1 MISDHLIKLETG
13 QIFRE
18 ASDQRRVYTCRFVT
32 AGRVR
37 AAGNRA
43 SGIIIEAE
51 ALRGAVAKGLFDN
64 TASFIDHPGLFETPS
79 LRNLV
84 GVTQDAVWSEATQSV
99 EGKIRLYNTPDAALL
114 AALLDEVLADR
125 QEGLPIPD
133 IGLSLVFWPEW
144 APNQEGQDEQR
155 IVAIRHVESVDYVF
169 QPAAEGRV
177 LAALSAARLHAGSA
191 PPEGTARPGY
201 QRCPRDLL
209 EGGVNPMNDAQQDA
223 PRPGSEAGLA
233 PEEAARAAGSW
244 LAAIAESAAQAMIAS
259 SGLPEASKAR
269 LAAMR
274 FESAGQVHAA
284 VEAERDYLARL
295 AQDQVI
301 AIGGQAPR
309 SPHISA
315 GLSSLEKIEAAFEAL
330 MLGQRPAHGIQPLTG
345 VRELYHLLSGDYE
358 MTGLFQAERVQFA
371 NVNSSTMANLVANVL
386 NKVIVQEFQAYPRWW
401 EPVVNEMDFASLQ
414 DVRWITLGG
423 VGELPTVAEGAAYT
437 ELTWDDRYETSSFVK
452 KGGYLG
458 ISLESI
464 DKDDTA
470 RLRAAPR
477 ALAQAAWLTLA
488 KAVSSIFTANS
499 GVGPGLSDGLALFH
513 ASHGNLGNAA
523 LSLSAWDAARLAMRK
538 QTELNSGERLGALVA
553 PRFLLVP
560 PDLEVAAVQILA
572 SEWDY
577 SYALSSGVAA
587 PVNVAAQG
595 ETRGERLRLARERVI
610 VVDLWT
616 EAGDWAAVADP
627 RLYPTIGLGFR
638 YGRQPEI
645 FSVASPTAGLMFS
658 NDTMPI
664 KARFFFAVGPVDY
677 RGLYKSN
684 P

>member
-1 MISDHLIKLETG
+1 MIGDHLIRLETG
-13 QIFRE
+13 QLFRQRGE
-18 ASDQRRVYTCRFVT
+18 QRRVYACRFVT

-37 AAGNRA
+37 ASGNRP
-43 SGIIIEAE
+43 SNIVIEAE
-51 ALRGAVAKGLFDN
+51 ALRQAMAQGLFDN
-64 TASFIDHPGLFETPS
+64 IASFLDHPGLFAAPS

-84 GVTQDAVWSEATQSV
+84 GVTQAATWVEASQAV
-99 EGKIRLYNTPDAALL
+99 EGEIRLYNTPDSSVL

-125 QEGLPIPD
+125 QEGQPVPD

-144 APNQEGQDEQR
+144 APRQEGQAEQR
-155 IVAIRHVESVDYVF
+155 IVSIRHVESVDYVF

-177 LAALSAARLHAGSA
+177 LAALSARRVQPGGQARSGLLPSNRKNEGGAYLMDDVSVSGTAGSESS
-191 PPEGTARPGY
+191 P
-201 QRCPRDLL
+201 
-209 EGGVNPMNDAQQDA
+209 
-223 PRPGSEAGLA
+223 A
-233 PEEAARAAGSW
+233 PENGAQSAGAW
-244 LAAIAESAAQAMIAS
+244 LAAIVENAAQTMIAACD
-259 SGLPEASKAR
+259 LPEASKAR

-274 FESAGQVHAA
+274 FESAAQVR
-284 VEAERDYLARL
+284 EAIALEREYLARL

-301 AIGGQAPR
+301 AIGGHPPR
-309 SPHISA
+309 SPHISM

-330 MLGQRPAHGIQPLTG
+330 MLGQRPPHGIQPLTG

-358 MTGLFQAERVQFA
+358 MTGLFQPERVQFA
-371 NVNSSTMANLVANVL
+371 NVNSSTMANLVANAL
-386 NKVIVQEFQAYPRWW
+386 NKVIASEFQAYPRWW
-401 EPVVNEMDFASLQ
+401 EPVVIEMDFASLQ

-437 ELTWDDRYETSSFVK
+437 ELTWDDRFETTSFVK

-458 ISLESI
+458 ITLEAI

-470 RLRAAPR
+470 RMRAAPR

-488 KAVSSIFTANS
+488 KAVSNIFTANA
-499 GVGPGLSDGLALFH
+499 GVGPTLSDSLALFH
-513 ASHGNLGNAA
+513 ANHGNLGNAA
-523 LSLSAWDAARLAMRK
+523 LSLSSWDAARLAMRK
-538 QTELNSGERLGALVA
+538 QAELNSSERLGALTT

-560 PDLEVAAVQILA
+560 PDLEVTAMQILA

-577 SYALSSGVAA
+577 GYSQTDGVAA

-595 ETRGERLRLARERVI
+595 DTRNERLRLARERVI